1 MVIAMGVFSEN
12 CPITITIFPL
22 WRGERLIFETFFGLI
37 VLGFFALFIVL
48 GQLTCLLKEFVSC
61 FGHLLTEFR
70 TGMQDGIADAG
81 GNTAGIHVALPVGT
95 HNHTAL
101 AILPT
106 ARKDIVGSCRVDF
119 GKQ

>member
-22 WRGERLIFETFFGLI
+22 WRGERLMFETFFGLI
-37 VLGFFALFIVL
+37 VLGFFTFFIVL
-48 GQLTCLLKEFVSC
+48 GQLTCLLEELVSC
-61 FGHLLTEFR
+61 LGHLLTEFR

-95 HNHTAL
+95 RNHTAL
-101 AILPT
+101 AIHPT
-106 ARKDIVGSCRVDF
+106 TGKDSVGSGRIDF
-119 GKQ
+119 G